1 MWGWLS
7 RLWGR
12 LMATFN
18 AMQASFAAGE
28 LSPFLYGRVD
38 LAKFHVGARTMLNFF
53 VHPHGGASNRPG
65 TRFVGEVDDST
76 VRHRLIPFQ
85 FRTLPA
91 GQTYALV
98 FGHMTMQVVM
108 FNNGAPG
115 FVESAPGVIYTL
127 PTPYVAAD
135 LPLLKFVQ
143 SQDTMTLTHPSYAS
157 SQLTRTGHAAWTL
170 TPITF
175 APKQGAPTGITS
187 SAPGTADIYAITALS
202 DATGEESLQSADV
215 GSSSATSTLTW
226 APLQGCTN
234 YFVYKKAA
242 TGTVY
247 GFIGQAQAATGA
259 TTVTFTDANIAP
271 DVGNTPPQ
279 QRLPFGGSTITGATL
294 TAGGSGYTA
303 PTATVADAT
312 GSGAVLVITSAG
324 GVITGVSVTKPGQ
337 NYSANAHAVIQDGA
351 GTGAIITVTPTY
363 DHTDSAGV
371 DYYVIDTAALSIAAG
386 GSGYHAGVHV
396 SLTDGFVFGTVVAA
410 TVVGG
415 VITAVS
421 VPSPLPAFPLDGRG
435 AIATVTDSAGTG
447 AVINLHLTNGTT
459 TNPQCTAYY
468 LQRQAF
474 AGTLAQPQ
482 TLWFSDVG
490 AFNNMAVS
498 QPTKDSDAITRTL
511 VGQQVNEIRHL
522 VPAGTNLMLMTSGA
536 EWRCWPGPSASAL
549 TPAACFT
556 LPQTAH
562 GSSHVPPIWTQNSLL
577 FVKEKGSRVIELRY
591 DAIQDLYQS
600 FDMSVLSQH
609 LLYDTTAQYQIQ
621 EWALASEPFQIAW
634 GVRNDGVLLG
644 FTFMREH
651 EVYAWHRHVTDGVV
665 ESVCSITESD
675 GSGGYYDA
683 VYLIVNRTI
692 GGQTKR
698 YVERMAPRIFATIA
712 DAWFVDC
719 ALQYSG
725 APTTTVTG
733 LDHLEGKTVAMLGD
747 GSVVPSQVVTNGAVH
762 LDGPYSKVTVGLSPG
777 NADLVLLNLDVPSQ
791 AGSVQGQ
798 MKKISQVTIRVKDAR
813 GIQIGIEQEMPSGSS
828 TGKPALREIKQR
840 RMETLGSPIQPFSGD
855 FQVNIPTEW
864 QRGGRIFIRQSY
876 PLPCTILAVIPEVV
890 TGD

>member
-1 MWGWLS
+1 
-7 RLWGR
+7 
-12 LMATFN
+12 MATLN
-18 AMQASFAAGE
+18 TLQPSFAAGE

-38 LAKFHVGARTMLNFF
+38 LAKFHVGARTMQNFF

-65 TRFVGEVDDST
+65 TRFVGEVDNSGL
-76 VRHRLIPFQ
+76 RHRLIPFQ

-98 FGHMTMQVVM
+98 FGDKTMQVVM
-108 FNNGAPG
+108 FNAGAPG
-115 FVESAPGVIYTL
+115 FVQDTPGHIYTL
-127 PTPYVAAD
+127 ATPYAAAD

-143 SQDTMTLTHPSYAS
+143 SADTMTLTHPSYSAMR
-157 SQLTRTGHAAWTL
+157 LTRTGHAVWML

-175 APKQGAPTGITS
+175 APTQAAPTGITS
-187 SAPGTADIYAITALS
+187 SAPGSANIYAVTALS

-215 GSSSATSTLTW
+215 GSSSSTSTLSW
-226 APLQGCTN
+226 PPLTGCTN
-234 YFVYKKAA
+234 YFVYKKSA
-242 TGTVY
+242 TGAVY
-247 GFIGQAQAATGA
+247 GFIGQAQTPASGG
-259 TTVTFTDANIAP
+259 TVAFADANLAP

-279 QRLPFGGSTITGATL
+279 QRLPFGGGTL
-294 TAGGSGYTA
+294 GSVAVVAGGSGYSA
-303 PTATVADAT
+303 PVATLLDPGGGTGAT
-312 GSGAVLVITSAG
+312 IALTTSG
-324 GVITGVSVTKPGQ
+324 GVITGASVTKAGQ
-337 NYSANAHAVIQDGA
+337 NYSSNATVQITDGGGA
-351 GTGAIITVTPTY
+351 GATVSFNLTY
-363 DHTDSAGV
+363 GYTDGNSI
-371 DYYVIDTAALSIAAG
+371 DWYYVSSVNILAG
-386 GSGYHAGVHV
+386 GSGYHASPYIKV
-396 SLTDGFVFGTVVAA
+396 TRNDGFADPTTITCHQTGGVIDSATVTSPGGNPYAIYDGGSAYSPFGTV
-410 TVVGG
+410 
-415 VITAVS
+415 
-421 VPSPLPAFPLDGRG
+421 F
-435 AIATVTDSAGTG
+435 DSAGTG
-447 AVINLHLTNGTT
+447 AKITLTIAPSTT

-474 AGTLAQPQ
+474 AGTLTQPQ

-511 VGQQVNEIRHL
+511 VGQQVNEIRHM

-600 FDMSVLSQH
+600 LDMSVLASH
-609 LLYDTTAQYQIQ
+609 MLYDTTAQYQIQ
-621 EWALASEPFQIAW
+621 EWAWASEPFQIAW
-634 GVRNDGVLLG
+634 GVRSDGTLLG

-692 GGQTKR
+692 NGTTRR
-698 YVERMAPRIFATIA
+698 YVERMAPRLFATMA

-719 ALQYSG
+719 GLQYSG
-725 APTTTVTG
+725 APVTTITG
-733 LDHLEGKTVAMLGD
+733 LDHLEGKTVAILGD
-747 GSVVPSQVVTNGAVH
+747 GSVVPSQVVSGGAVT
-762 LDGPYSKVTVGLSPG
+762 LDASYSKVTVGLAYS
-777 NADLVLLNLDVPSQ
+777 AQLETLNLELPA
-791 AGSVQGQ
+791 AGTVQGQ
-798 MKKISQVTIRVKDAR
+798 MKKIAQVTVRVKESR
-813 GIQIGIEQEMPSGSS
+813 GLQVGLYQGAVQEV
-828 TGKPALREIKQR
+828 KQR
-840 RMETLGSPIQPFSGD
+840 TNETLGTAMQAFSGD
-855 FQVNIPTEW
+855 WAVQIPSEW
-864 QRGGRIFIRQSY
+864 NRDGRLFVQQMY
-876 PLPCTILAVIPEVV
+876 PLPATVLDLIPEVNP
-890 TGD
+890 GG